1 MVESIIIWAIIA
13 ICAFFTGRRFYR
25 QWKVATSKDANIS
38 CGDSCTCCVDSS
50 CSSRKSE

>member
-1 MVESIIIWAIIA
+1 MVEKIFIWVIIV

-38 CGDSCTCCVDSS
+38 CGDGCTCCTDTS
-50 CSSRKSE
+50 CSDRKLK